1 MVGNLSNY
9 TKLDILRCFL
19 NIRNGT
25 SRNEIVTS
33 LDLGEGTVRTILD
46 SLKNR
51 NLITS
56 TRNGHSLTYKGLS
69 LLGKINSMVELKD
82 AALDEYKHL
91 KKSAIRL
98 RASSSKKEYELRDI
112 AVKNGAEAALVLRYD
127 GSKLIMPNYNKKDYL
142 YEELQ
147 NHFNL
152 VKDDLVVVSMAK
164 DKRWAEISNLA
175 IAVETNYDFKKLFE
189 LLN

>member
-19 NIRNGT
+19 NIRTGT

>member
-19 NIRNGT
+19 NIRTGT

-147 NHFNL
+147 
-152 VKDDLVVVSMAK
+152 
-164 DKRWAEISNLA
+164 SN
-175 IAVETNYDFKKLFE
+175 F
-189 LLN
+189 